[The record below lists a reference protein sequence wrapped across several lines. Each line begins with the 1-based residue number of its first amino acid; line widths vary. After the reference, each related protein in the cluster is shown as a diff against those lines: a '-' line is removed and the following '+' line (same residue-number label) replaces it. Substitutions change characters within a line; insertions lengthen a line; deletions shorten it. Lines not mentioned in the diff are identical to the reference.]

1 MKHFYFYLAAIL
13 FSLLS
18 ITPSHAQLMD
28 TNYGLTIGDISYH
41 KTSNRMEVD
50 FTIFIENVKIRPNH
64 SLRITPYLT
73 NGQEMMQL
81 PAVVID
87 GRRRHIVHERKK
99 YDMVESADTYI
110 RRFNRKAQIVDY
122 QTDVMFEN
130 WMENSELFLREEW
143 VSCHDIALAEAIT
156 PIASNSTTSLATNKT
171 AIADPANPTH
181 KQPQMAYII
190 PQGKRSVESSPIDI
204 LFPVNKSA
212 INSTFM
218 SNQKSIEEITEALK
232 SDNIG
237 SVALM
242 GYASPEGPYAFNTA
256 LAAKRAEAVKK
267 HLYESGVTLPIE
279 IMPEATPTDWDA
291 LKTMLVESSFE
302 DKEGIIDI
310 INDAAIQPADKNS
323 LIKQKFP
330 ATYALML
337 QNWYPMLR
345 KAVIDFKYNK
355 PRSIDQAKA
364 QLKQDPT
371 KLSLEDI
378 YLIAYTYEK
387 GSKEWNDIILL
398 AVANYS
404 QSPEARINAANVA
417 IANGDYAQAAE
428 YLNGVPTNIP
438 QATNARGILALA
450 QGKYQ
455 EAMRLFQSAE
465 NAGITEAAY
474 NLSILK
480 ELMTTAN

>member
-1 MKHFYFYLAAIL
+1 MKHIYFYLVTTL

-28 TNYGLTIGDISYH
+28 TNYGLTIGNITYH
-41 KTSNRMEVD
+41 KTNNRMEVD
-50 FTIFIENVKIRPNH
+50 FTIFIELVKIRPNH
-64 SLRITPYLT
+64 SLRITPYIT

-87 GRRRHIVHERKK
+87 GRRRHIVHERNK

-110 RRFNRKAQIVDY
+110 RRYNRKAQIVDY

-130 WMENSELFLREEW
+130 WMENSELLLREEW

-156 PIASNSTTSLATNKT
+156 PIANNSITAPAANKATLNTPATTS
-171 AIADPANPTH
+171 H
-181 KQPQMAYII
+181 KQPQMAYVI
-190 PQGKRSVESSPIDI
+190 PKSKPDIECEPINI
-204 LFPVNKSA
+204 LFPVNKSV
-212 INSTFM
+212 INDSFM
-218 SNQKSIEEITEALK
+218 SNTKSIEALTDVLK

-237 SVALM
+237 SIALM
-242 GYASPEGPYAFNTA
+242 GYASPEGPYAFNTT

-267 HLYESGVTLPIE
+267 HLTESGVNLPIE
-279 IMPEATPTDWDA
+279 ITPEATPTDWDE
-291 LKTMLVESSFE
+291 LKAMLIESSFE

-310 INDAAIQPADKNS
+310 INNAAIEPSNKNS
-323 LIKQKFP
+323 IIKQKFP
-330 ATYALML
+330 AAYSQML

-345 KAVIDFKYNK
+345 KATILFKYNK
-355 PRSIDQAKA
+355 PRSIDQAKI

-378 YLIAYTYEK
+378 YLIAYTYQK

-398 AVANYS
+398 AVENYP

-417 IANGDYAQAAE
+417 MANGDYEQAAN

-465 NAGITEAAY
+465 SAGITEAAY
-474 NLSILK
+474 NLSLLK
-480 ELMTTAN
+480 ELMATAN